1 MKRIVG
7 FARVSSAEQAAKGF
21 SLEAQAD
28 KIRASAA
35 SIGATVVEMFTVAES
50 ANVSQARKVFQR
62 MLAFARDKKNA
73 VDAVVFDR
81 VDRATRSQADLAEL
95 ETLRK
100 VNGVISIS
108 LDLKVDSSTPHG
120 EFSMTIN
127 AAVAAMSNRL
137 LAERVKENMEARAR
151 SGLFVGHA
159 PFGYENYRDERG
171 RSLVRVHERNGPIV
185 RRIFYLIAHDGLS
198 VAEVARR
205 LAKEGIKYTDRS
217 PRFPLSKLNTIVHD
231 RAYIG
236 EVRYHDEWIVGK
248 HKFEPLVDQKTFL
261 RAQERISRRKY
272 LRHEFTYSHTLVAC
286 GHCGRAITADRKT
299 KVLADGRS
307 AQYTY
312 FRCSGIGAHGHPKVR
327 LREADL
333 DAQVLAIFD
342 SLRLSSDEQR
352 EWFVEQLTARTR
364 SNQEAAARH
373 RAALRKDLGRVA
385 AEKDRLV
392 RLHLA
397 GEVARDSY
405 QRLHEELVE
414 RESRLLVQVEEGAAE
429 QSAEA
434 ELVVKAFE
442 LSQDLAARWDAGGV
456 SEKRILLDTV
466 SSEWLLEG
474 ETLVPKL
481 RMAFQALRLVPTGGN
496 GEDGT
501 PGGIRTHDLQLRR
514 LPLYPAELRAP
525 KGGAHRTKL
534 EPLQGVPAP
543 GNRRKNLARQAVVSV
558 PSRCYHYTK
567 VQKPSLQAP
576 RFLGRV

>member
-7 FARVSSAEQAAKGF
+7 FARVSSAEQAATGF
-21 SLEAQAD
+21 SLQAQAD
-28 KIRASAA
+28 KIRAFAA

-62 MLAFARDKKNA
+62 MLAFARDKKSA
-73 VDAVVFDR
+73 TDAVVFDR

-100 VNGVISIS
+100 VHGVISIS
-108 LDLKVDSSTPHG
+108 LDLNVDSSTPQG

-171 RSLVRVHERNGPIV
+171 RSLVRIHERNGPIV
-185 RRIFYLIAHDGLS
+185 RRIFHLIAYDGLS

-231 RAYIG
+231 RAYLG
-236 EVRYHDEWIVGK
+236 EVRYHEEWIAGK
-248 HKFEPLVDQKTFL
+248 GRFESLVDLKTFV

-272 LRHEFTYSHTLVAC
+272 LRHEFTYSHSLINC
-286 GHCGRAITADRKT
+286 GHCGRAITADCKS
-299 KVLADGRS
+299 KVLADGQS
-307 AQYTY
+307 AKYVY
-312 FRCSGIGAHGHPKVR
+312 YRCAGIGAEGHPKVR
-327 LREADL
+327 LRENAL
-333 DAQVLAIFD
+333 DAQALAVFD

-352 EWFVEQLTARTR
+352 QWFVDQLTARTR
-364 SNQEAAARH
+364 ANQEAAALH

-414 RESRLLVQVEEGAAE
+414 RESRLLVQVEEGAAV

-434 ELVVKAFE
+434 ELVVKAFG

-456 SEKRILLDTV
+456 SEKRMLLDTV

-481 RMAFQALRLVPTGGN
+481 RMAFQVLRLVPAGGN
-496 GEDGT
+496 EEDGT

-525 KGGAHRTKL
+525 NAVRHPTSRRPVRSPRG
-534 EPLQGVPAP
+534 PQNP
-543 GNRRKNLARQAVVSV
+543 RKNLDPDLSPGASTEGTI
-558 PSRCYHYTK
+558 SC
-567 VQKPSLQAP
+567 SLETFCTP
-576 RFLGRV
+576 PGFFR